1 MVNKELIDLCRLV
14 VAAIQDT
21 DSFNAMQLKKLL
33 LHIVP
38 QLLAEIDILAAVA
51 ESLSDRREQEAAV
64 VDGECEPISP
74 PPALSAPPAKKPVR
88 KRRRQKEKKH
98 VRKSS

>member
-21 DSFNAMQLKKLL
+21 DSFDSRQLKKLL

-51 ESLSDRREQEAAV
+51 SSLSANQEPVEPAAV
-64 VDGECEPISP
+64 PAQEEPSP
-74 PPALSAPPAKKPVR
+74 VVARDKKPAPKPR
-88 KRRRQKEKKH
+88 SKKGKRRGR
-98 VRKSS
+98 

>member
-14 VAAIQDT
+14 VAAIHDT
-21 DSFNAMQLKKLL
+21 DSFSSQQLKKLL

-51 ESLSDRREQEAAV
+51 ESLSLDREEEAQV
-64 VDGECEPISP
+64 VEGACEA
-74 PPALSAPPAKKPVR
+74 PPAPAVEAPRPAKKPVAKARR
-88 KRRRQKEKKH
+88 KKEKKR
-98 VRKSS
+98 VR

>member
-21 DSFNAMQLKKLL
+21 DSFGAGQLKKLL

-51 ESLSDRREQEAAV
+51 SSLSEKQQKVEPADGPEQEA
-64 VDGECEPISP
+64 PQ
-74 PPALSAPPAKKPVR
+74 PAAAQAKTPAR
-88 KRRRQKEKKH
+88 AHRRRKGQK
-98 VRKSS
+98 RGRSTS